1 MAIAVSA
8 STHDREAVLNSIED
22 IRRRANVRQMLERP
36 FFVHLKQYDLSPAEL
51 SEFFCQYYTIVKT
64 SYRMLAAGIL
74 STPAEDTD
82 AVGHLVRF
90 LETESGGEPN
100 HLGYY
105 LRWAEHFDVSEADL
119 AAAQQHP
126 QSRAFEETLMSDFA
140 STDSFI
146 KRAAQLGVEDCAE
159 VLIDG
164 LDQGFKRYPITTRAY
179 GYLMAHLLLENDE
192 DGHSRW
198 AIDSLADA
206 PELPARLEEL
216 EAVHQRVYNAFVGV
230 FDGIY
235 EAWHRSAKPV
245 AG

>member
-1 MAIAVSA
+1 
-8 STHDREAVLNSIED
+8 
-22 IRRRANVRQMLERP
+22 
-36 FFVHLKQYDLSPAEL
+36 
-51 SEFFCQYYTIVKT
+51 
-64 SYRMLAAGIL
+64 
-74 STPAEDTD
+74 
-82 AVGHLVRF
+82 
-90 LETESGGEPN
+90 
-100 HLGYY
+100 LGYY

-126 QSRAFEETLMSDFA
+126 QSRAFEETLMSYFA